1 MKNLFAAINTKFSAA
16 NTFKTAIS
24 SQFYLNTAPQGTSK
38 PYAVFTLINNVT
50 DYNFTS
56 TFDEALIQIDIIDD
70 NQSSD
75 ILDTADK
82 CMALFDDCE
91 LTVSGYQFIKMERD
105 FNYFIEDA
113 DEEIQRYTIQYSINL
128 RK

>member
-1 MKNLFAAINTKFSAA
+1 VKNLFAAINTKFSAA
-16 NTFKTAIS
+16 NDFKTAIS
-24 SQFYLNTAPQGTSK
+24 SRFYLNTAPQGISS
-38 PYAVFTLINNVT
+38 PYAVFSLVNNTT
-50 DYNFTS
+50 DFNFTS

-82 CMALFDDCE
+82 CMALFDDCL

-105 FNYFIEDA
+105 FNFFIEDA
-113 DEEIQRYTIQYSINL
+113 DEEIQRYTIQYSVNL

>member
-1 MKNLFAAINTKFSAA
+1 MKDLFAAITAKFTAA
-16 NTFKTAIS
+16 NTFKTAVS
-24 SQFYLNTAPQGTSK
+24 SRFYLNTAPQGIAS
-38 PYAVFTLINNVT
+38 PYAVFTLVNNVA

-82 CMALFDDCE
+82 CMTLFDDCL
-91 LTVSGYQFIKMERD
+91 LTVTGYQFIKMERD
-105 FNYFIEDA
+105 FNFFIEDA
-113 DEEIQRYTIQYSINL
+113 DEEIQRYTIQYSVNL

>member
-1 MKNLFAAINTKFSAA
+1 MAA

-24 SQFYLNTAPQGTSK
+24 SQFYLNTAPQGISK
-38 PYAVFTLINNVT
+38 PYAVYSMITDTT

-82 CMALFDDCE
+82 CMTLFDDCL
-91 LTVSGYQFIKMERD
+91 LTVAGYQVIKMERD
-105 FNYFIEDA
+105 FNWFIEDA
-113 DEEIQRYTIQYSINL
+113 DEEIQRYTIQYSVNL